1 VEVRNSARRH
11 GVKDDDMLHA
21 FRNALRV
28 IELEYNGHVQLLV
41 IGPARDGAL
50 LELVLPTGDP
60 QRIIHAM
67 PLRPSFYAYL
77 R

>member
-1 VEVRNSARRH
+1 
-11 GVKDDDMLHA
+11 MLHA

-28 IELEYNGHVQLLV
+28 IALEYNGRIQLLV

-50 LELVLPTGDP
+50 LELVLQPNEP

-67 PLRPSFYAYL
+67 PLRPSFCAYL

>member
-1 VEVRNSARRH
+1 MRSSARRH

-28 IELEYNGHVQLLV
+28 VELGYNSDIELLV
-41 IGPARDGAL
+41 VGPARDGAL
-50 LELVLPTGDP
+50 LELVLPTDEP